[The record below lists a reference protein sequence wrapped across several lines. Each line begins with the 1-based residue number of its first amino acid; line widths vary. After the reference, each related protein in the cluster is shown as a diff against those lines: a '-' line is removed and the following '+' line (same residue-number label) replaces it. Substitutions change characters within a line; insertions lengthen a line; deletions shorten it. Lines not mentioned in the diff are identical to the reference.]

1 MSSYC
6 QCLRSSAGKKN
17 GKAGSVFDSHYKH
30 VYATL
35 SFYAG
40 SCVSSESGSIKR
52 CSPGV
57 CVCVCVGGVS
67 LYSYRPAE
75 EEYITSSCL
84 TAFFVFFMLS
94 M

>member
-1 MSSYC
+1 MSPFLC
-6 QCLRSSAGKKN
+6 WKKN
-17 GKAGSVFDSHYKH
+17 GRAGSVFDSHYKH

-57 CVCVCVGGVS
+57 CVCVGGVS

-75 EEYITSSCL
+75 EEDITSSCL
-84 TAFFVFFMLS
+84 TAFFYFFYVVHVS
-94 M
+94 YIT